1 MYDKSCID
9 PCFTFDDEELTSPA
23 RLMVIGVGGGGCN
36 AVNSMVDYGLDGV
49 EFVAANTDL
58 QVLNANKAPHK
69 IQLGAKL
76 TRGLGAGGRPQV
88 GRESALEA
96 AEQIQGVLTGADM
109 VFVTTGMGGGTGT
122 GGAPVI
128 ANLLKEMGIL
138 TVGVV
143 TKPFSFEGPA
153 RMRQAEEGI
162 RELKK
167 ACHTIIV
174 IPNQRLLSVVEKRMP
189 VGASFKLVDDIL
201 RQAVQGISDI
211 INHPGIINRDFADV
225 RTVMSYTG
233 RAVMGMGTSKGSNR
247 AVEAAQKAIS
257 SPLLEDSSIEGAR
270 GVLVNITGG
279 SDLALEE
286 FQEAVSLIQ
295 KNVDADAEV
304 FPGMV
309 ERPEMAEEI
318 KVTVI
323 ATGFPDEKV
332 PDKKE
337 EATFLKK
344 VGPIY
349 LAKRGYPVKVRSSM
363 PKEVIQNQD
372 DFWNIPAFIR
382 NQAD

>member
-1 MYDKSCID
+1 
-9 PCFTFDDEELTSPA
+9 
-23 RLMVIGVGGGGCN
+23 
-36 AVNSMVDYGLDGV
+36 
-49 EFVAANTDL
+49 
-58 QVLNANKAPHK
+58 
-69 IQLGAKL
+69 
-76 TRGLGAGGRPQV
+76 
-88 GRESALEA
+88 
-96 AEQIQGVLTGADM
+96 
-109 VFVTTGMGGGTGT
+109 
-122 GGAPVI
+122 
-128 ANLLKEMGIL
+128 
-138 TVGVV
+138 
-143 TKPFSFEGPA
+143 
-153 RMRQAEEGI
+153 
-162 RELKK
+162 
-167 ACHTIIV
+167 
-174 IPNQRLLSVVEKRMP
+174 MP

-337 EATFLKK
+337 EATSLKK